1 MFRFSLRRKLMV
13 FAIAIAIIPLVVA
26 GRTMIRIA
34 QDELKSSANEQLSSA
49 AQELAGEIN
58 ALYEHTWLA
67 PLLLIRN
74 AVDSDELGV
83 QEKVALLT
91 LGIANISDIAALQI
105 TIKDSPLPLVVLN
118 EGFAA
123 RLDAASLDPLETL
136 RVPPDQIEAYR
147 VSGKVYAQDVHH
159 ISETGDWLA
168 TVVLPLDSL
177 LAGQES
183 VLSARIDLGRL
194 RDLIAQHP
202 LARQRGFV
210 AILDG
215 DGAEILNSGRVDLD
229 QFDLKSEAV
238 AVLDTGSRLISV
250 EPYANRETG
259 ERILAGYA
267 FPRVFDWAVLV
278 GKSEADAYA
287 AVNMMIESLGLW
299 VLGGLAI
306 AIGGAVVFALG
317 ISRPILEIDRVAGEV
332 ARGNLRARVQGVRSK
347 DEIGDLGRRMNDM
360 IVGLSERFQLEKFVS
375 GGTLAAIKVAD
386 HQGVA
391 LGGEKRLATMLF
403 CDIRGYTAFAEKRD
417 PEVVVEVLNFTF
429 QRQADIVSKH
439 HGDIDKFVGDQIVAV
454 FLGEDMVLNACLC
467 ALEIQEAMAELG
479 REHPDWG
486 LAVGIGINAGEVI
499 MGAMG
504 SSNRMDYTVLGD
516 AVNLA
521 ARLCSHAARGQT
533 LLPAASFAAIADR
546 PELVADA
553 LPSILV
559 KGKSEQIRVYAIHR
573 ATAASAPAAA
583 ARSA

>member
-1 MFRFSLRRKLMV
+1 MFRLSLRRKLMF

-34 QDELKSSANEQLSSA
+34 QDELKSSANEQLSST
-49 AQELAGEIN
+49 AQQLVDEIN
-58 ALYEHTWLA
+58 DLYQHTWLA

-74 AVDSDELGV
+74 AIDSDELGV

-91 LGIANISDIAALQI
+91 LGIANIPDIAALQI
-105 TIKDSPLPLVVLN
+105 TIKDSPIPLVVLN
-118 EGFAA
+118 DDFSA
-123 RLDAASLDPLETL
+123 RLEAASLTPLDALRIPPKEMEADGSSGGAYVRDVVHIPET
-136 RVPPDQIEAYR
+136 D
-147 VSGKVYAQDVHH
+147 
-159 ISETGDWLA
+159 DWLA

-183 VLSARIDLGRL
+183 VLSARVDLGRL
-194 RDLIAQHP
+194 REFITEHP
-202 LARQRGFV
+202 LTRQRGFI
-210 AILDG
+210 AIVDAQG
-215 DGAEILNSGRVDLD
+215 DEIFESGRADLG
-229 QFDLKSEAV
+229 QFAIKSEAV
-238 AVLDTGSRLISV
+238 AVLDSGSRLISV
-250 EPYANRETG
+250 EPYANRDTG
-259 ERILAGYA
+259 ERILAAYA
-267 FPRVFDWAVLV
+267 FPRAFDWAVLV

-287 AVNMMIESLGLW
+287 AIDAMIESLGIW

-332 ARGNLRARVQGVRSK
+332 AKGNLRARVEGVRSK

-360 IVGLSERFQLEKFVS
+360 IVGLRERFQLEKFVS

-403 CDIRGYTAFAEKRD
+403 CDIRGYTAFAEKHD

-429 QRQADIVSKH
+429 QRQADIVSQH

-454 FLGEDMVLNACLC
+454 FLGDDMVLNAILC
-467 ALEIQEAMAELG
+467 ALEIQDAMAALG

-486 LAVGIGINAGEVI
+486 LGVGIGINAGEVI

-521 ARLCSHAARGQT
+521 ARLCAHAARGQI
-533 LLPAASFAAIADR
+533 LLSAASYAAIAGR
-546 PELVADA
+546 PEFEAEPLAPVT
-553 LPSILV
+553 V
-559 KGKSEQIRVYAIHR
+559 KGKSEPVRVCAIHPKF
-573 ATAASAPAAA
+573 AAPAPLGKAGTA
-583 ARSA
+583 